1 MLDVSFTGAALAGLL
16 SFLSP
21 CILPMVPFYLSYMA
35 GLSVRELRDGGT
47 IAPGAQRRLVI
58 QAVAFALGVT
68 SVFVM
73 LGMGATA
80 LGRVFLQ
87 WRETLS
93 WVAGGV
99 LILFGLHFLGV
110 LKIGLFYREA
120 RVQTQSK
127 PTTLAGAYVMG
138 LAFGFGWTPCVGP
151 ALAAILMVASG
162 MGELWRGGALLLVYG
177 LAMTLPF
184 VLAAVFAGPFLG
196 WVARHRAL
204 MGHVEK
210 AMGIMLIVFGIL
222 IATNSVN
229 LIADWMIRN
238 FDWSATLK

>member
-1 MLDVSFTGAALAGLL
+1 MLEISFSGAAIAGLL

-35 GLSVRELRDGGT
+35 GLSVKELREGEV
-47 IAPGAQRRLVI
+47 IAPGAQRRLIV
-58 QAVAFALGVT
+58 QAIAFALGVT
-68 SVFVM
+68 SVFVL
-73 LGMGATA
+73 LGLGATA

-87 WRETLS
+87 WKEPLS
-93 WVAGGV
+93 WVAGAILV
-99 LILFGLHFLGV
+99 LFGLHFLGI
-110 LKIGLFYREA
+110 LRIGLFYREA
-120 RVQTQSK
+120 RLQTEAK
-127 PTTLAGAYVMG
+127 PTTLLGAFVMG

-162 MGELWRGGALLLVYG
+162 MGDLWRGGLLLLVYG
-177 LAMTLPF
+177 LGMTLPF
-184 VLAAVFAGPFLG
+184 VVAAFFAGPFLR
-196 WVARHRAL
+196 WVARHRAM

-210 AMGIMLIVFGIL
+210 IMGVMLIVFGIL

-238 FDWSATLK
+238 FDWSATLR